1 MQFSSSLICF
11 TRLVG
16 LLTPLPFYSL
26 KLKKINLL
34 FIQRP
39 DAKTQSGGDILHLQA
54 TQKALQ
60 ARGVAVSVASP
71 REAKNKQAQ
80 IIHAF
85 NLGKPQ
91 NILPLIRPNGPPLVL
106 SSVFVDYKS
115 TPQNSVG
122 LKKIAAAWLSAD
134 ALEYVKSL
142 ARWLKR
148 QEPWPGWY
156 YLLNGHRKSVKK
168 VIAHCSALVTASA
181 AEYDLIKSRYG
192 PAKKQLSVAVGHE
205 HFPKAVA
212 AEKRAGVLC
221 AARIEPLKNQ
231 LNLIRACQ
239 NLGLP
244 LSLAGAPSRNHQA
257 YYLACKE
264 AGKSTVRWLGQ
275 LPAKDLAQAMA
286 RAKIHALP
294 SFYESTGLS
303 TIEALKNGCAVV
315 VSNSPISLEL
325 FKINAHYC
333 QPQSVSSLENAL
345 QKALDQEPSN
355 TTAVIKPFSWAL
367 AAEKLEHLYS
377 ELCSTK
383 KE

>member
-1 MQFSSSLICF
+1 M
-11 TRLVG
+11 
-16 LLTPLPFYSL
+16 
-26 KLKKINLL
+26 L

-39 DAKTQSGGDILHLQA
+39 DAKTQGGGDILHLKATAQA
-54 TQKALQ
+54 LK
-60 ARGVAVSVASP
+60 ARGLAVKLVSP
-71 REAKNKQAQ
+71 QEAKKQPTP
-80 IIHAF
+80 IVHAF

-91 NILPLIRPNGPPLVL
+91 YILPLLKLKGTALVV
-106 SSVFVDYKS
+106 SSVFVDY
-115 TPQNSVG
+115 TANAQNSEG
-122 LKKIAAAWLSAD
+122 LKKFLLKWLKAD
-134 ALEYVKSL
+134 ALEYLKSL

-156 YLLNGHRKSVKK
+156 YALNGHRKSVKR
-168 VIAHCSALVTASA
+168 VLTHCSVLATASE
-181 AEYDLIKSRYG
+181 AEYRLIKDRYG
-192 PAKKQLSVAVGHE
+192 SVKKQLTLALGHE
-205 HFPKAVA
+205 HFPVAKASGN
-212 AEKRAGVLC
+212 RQGVLC

-239 NLGLP
+239 NMGLA

-264 AGKSTVRWLGQ
+264 ASLGTTKWLGH
-275 LPAKDLAQAMA
+275 LPVKDLANVMA
-286 RAKIHALP
+286 NAKIHALP

-315 VSNSPISLEL
+315 VSKSPISLEQ
-325 FKINAHYC
+325 FKNFAHYC
-333 QPQSVSSLENAL
+333 QPQSVSSIEKAL
-345 QKALDQEPSN
+345 QKAVDQEPRD